1 MKRAVAVLL
10 CAVLATGSI
19 TSCQSKK
26 SETAASSSVKEEKE
40 TKTDKDNENEKDDTS
55 KNDSKGA
62 ENTEN
67 QENVSTDI
75 KTDTKS
81 EGDESENTDAEND
94 DMKDDLTMQ
103 KLREN
108 GSSID
113 YTSLEEINLEAGSHI
128 AVVVKSTKNGFWT
141 SVKRGMD
148 AAVADLNE
156 KLGYKGDDKIKL
168 TFEGP
173 SDKTDVEDQIN
184 IIDAVLGENPD
195 VLCLSAIDMDSCQ
208 AQLEAAEENG
218 IPVIVLDSGVKTG
231 NVNAT
236 CVVDNYQAGV
246 QAAVKL
252 ADTIGGSGKIAVMT
266 HVESA
271 QNCQERE
278 QGFTETIAEKYPDI
292 EIVNISH
299 QNEETSVSEMAE
311 SVLKLFPDVKGYFC
325 TNENVSGDV
334 LDAISA
340 SGKEV
345 AVVGIDAGK
354 KQKDAIKSGKEVGV
368 LVQNA
373 YGMGYA
379 TVVAAARAA
388 LGMENDESIN
398 PGMEW
403 IDSENISDERY
414 ANYLYD

>member
-173 SDKTDVEDQIN
+173 SDETDVEDQIN
-184 IIDAVLGENPD
+184 IIDAVLGENSD

-252 ADTIGGSGKIAVMT
+252 ADTIGGSGKIAVMA

-325 TNENVSGDV
+325 TNEHVSGDV

>member
-173 SDKTDVEDQIN
+173 SDETDVEDQIN
-184 IIDAVLGENPD
+184 IIDAVLGENLD

-379 TVVAAARAA
+379 TVVAAARAV

>member
-113 YTSLEEINLEAGSHI
+113 YTSLEEINLETGSHI

-173 SDKTDVEDQIN
+173 SDETDVEDQIN

-379 TVVAAARAA
+379 TVVAAARAV

>member
-10 CAVLATGSI
+10 CAVLATGSL

-55 KNDSKGA
+55 KNDSKDA

-67 QENVSTDI
+67 QEDASTDI
-75 KTDTKS
+75 KTDTKP
-81 EGDESENTDAEND
+81 EGDESENAAAEND

-103 KLREN
+103 KLCEN

-173 SDKTDVEDQIN
+173 SDETDVDNQIN

-218 IPVIVLDSGVKTG
+218 IPVIVLDSGVKAG

-252 ADTIGGSGKIAVMT
+252 ADAIGGSGKIAVMA

-278 QGFTETIAEKYPDI
+278 QGFTETIVEKYPDI

-325 TNENVSGDV
+325 TNGNVAGDV

-388 LGMENDESIN
+388 LGMENNESIN

>member
-173 SDKTDVEDQIN
+173 SDETDVEDQIN

-236 CVVDNYQAGV
+236 CAVDNYQAGV

-252 ADTIGGSGKIAVMT
+252 ADTIGGSGKIAVMA